1 MSYFNGPKIITDG
14 LVVCL
19 DAANIKSFR
28 GEPTTNIVQP
38 TWSSWGIDGSGQ
50 GSVGTRTIYSDYY
63 CRIVDSAANT
73 RQSIWAYNASPS
85 TTYTFSVKYRKIA
98 GTPTL
103 RFQIQPYAGA
113 TYQSSVFPTTA
124 QLGII
129 DTDDWQT
136 ATYSVTGNA
145 STDRFLWFMQDGDD
159 YTTYTHTFELKEAQ
173 VEAKTYYT
181 PFVSGSRGTTVET
194 GGGLYDLTNGNN
206 NGTLVNGPTYTSS
219 FGGSIVFDGT
229 NDKITTSANFTFGS
243 TTQKSYT
250 IWFKTASSTEQT
262 LIFLGANLNDYKWQ
276 YIYIGSG
283 GTLSVMFGD
292 NSFYNI
298 RKNGI
303 SGFNL
308 ITGNWVHLGVTVN
321 IGNSAGN
328 RVNIYVNGIRYPIS
342 SFDNDSGN
350 PFYDGAMYLQLGA
363 SNLGGGSD
371 FYAPLTGQISNV
383 ALYKIELTNQQ
394 ILQNYNATKGR
405 YGL

>member
-1 MSYFNGPKIITDG
+1 MSYNNGPKIVTDG
-14 LVVCL
+14 LVMYL

-38 TWSSWGIDGSGQ
+38 AWSSWGIDGSGQ

-113 TYQSSVFPTTA
+113 TYQSSVFPTTT
-124 QLGII
+124 QIGII

-181 PFVSGSRGTTVET
+181 PFVSGSRGTSVAT
-194 GGGLYDLTNGNN
+194 GGGLYDLTRGGND
-206 NGTLVNGPTYTSS
+206 GTLTNGPTYTSS

-229 NDKITTSANFTFGS
+229 NDYISIPNTAALNPANITVSAWVNRTSTVNYAHFVGLPVSNTSWTSPYMSYGIEYIGTSDTISLVLGFSDNSFAYTNATAFGNNQWFQFIGTYDGTNVKVYINGAIQTTRAETKTMATSSANF
-243 TTQKSYT
+243 
-250 IWFKTASSTEQT
+250 
-262 LIFLGANLNDYKWQ
+262 
-276 YIYIGSG
+276 YIGSNNTSTG
-283 GTLSVMFGD
+283 YPLNGKIGSVQLYNRALS
-292 NSFYNI
+292 
-298 RKNGI
+298 
-303 SGFNL
+303 
-308 ITGNWVHLGVTVN
+308 
-321 IGNSAGN
+321 
-328 RVNIYVNGIRYPIS
+328 
-342 SFDNDSGN
+342 
-350 PFYDGAMYLQLGA
+350 A
-363 SNLGGGSD
+363 SEVLRC
-371 FYAPLTGQISNV
+371 F
-383 ALYKIELTNQQ
+383 
-394 ILQNYNATKGR
+394 NATKGR
-405 YGL
+405 FGIK

>member
-1 MSYFNGPKIITDG
+1 MSIMGPIKVINDG

-19 DAANIKSFR
+19 DAANPKSYIS
-28 GEPTTNIVQP
+28 GSS
-38 TWSSWGIDGSGQ
+38 TWSDL
-50 GSVGTRTIYSDYY
+50 SD
-63 CRIVDSAANT
+63 
-73 RQSIWAYNASPS
+73 
-85 TTYTFSVKYRKIA
+85 
-98 GTPTL
+98 
-103 RFQIQPYAGA
+103 
-113 TYQSSVFPTTA
+113 
-124 QLGII
+124 
-129 DTDDWQT
+129 
-136 ATYSVTGNA
+136 
-145 STDRFLWFMQDGDD
+145 
-159 YTTYTHTFELKEAQ
+159 
-173 VEAKTYYT
+173 
-181 PFVSGSRGTTVET
+181 
-194 GGGLYDLTNGNN
+194 NN
-206 NGTLVNGPTYTSS
+206 NTGTLTNGPTYTSS

-250 IWFKTASSTEQT
+250 IWFKTASSTQQT
-262 LIFLGANLNDYKWQ
+262 LIFLGANSNDYKWQ
-276 YIYIGSG
+276 YIFIGSG

-308 ITGNWVHLGVTVN
+308 ITGDWVHLGVTVN
-321 IGNSAGN
+321 TGNSEGN

-363 SNLGGGSD
+363 SNLGAGSD

-394 ILQNYNATKGR
+394 ILQNYNSTKSR
-405 YGL
+405 FSL

>member
-1 MSYFNGPKIITDG
+1 MSYFNGPKIVSDG
-14 LVVCL
+14 LVLCL
-19 DAANIKSFR
+19 DAGNTKSY
-28 GEPTTNIVQP
+28 I
-38 TWSSWGIDGSGQ
+38 GSG
-50 GSVGTRTIYSDYY
+50 
-63 CRIVDSAANT
+63 
-73 RQSIWAYNASPS
+73 
-85 TTYTFSVKYRKIA
+85 
-98 GTPTL
+98 
-103 RFQIQPYAGA
+103 
-113 TYQSSVFPTTA
+113 TA
-124 QLGII
+124 WNDI
-129 DTDDWQT
+129 
-136 ATYSVTGNA
+136 S
-145 STDRFLWFMQDGDD
+145 
-159 YTTYTHTFELKEAQ
+159 
-173 VEAKTYYT
+173 
-181 PFVSGSRGTTVET
+181 
-194 GGGLYDLTNGNN
+194 GNN
-206 NGTLVNGPTYTSS
+206 NTGTLTNGPTYTSS

-243 TTQKSYT
+243 TTQKSYN
-250 IWFKTASSTEQT
+250 IWFKTASSTQQT
-262 LIFLGANLNDYKWQ
+262 LIFLGANSNDYKWQ
-276 YIYIGSG
+276 YIFIDSV

-308 ITGNWVHLGVTVN
+308 ITGDWVHLGVTVN